1 MTNFTKSVS
10 AAEFRESHTFAAAPN
25 QLPSMDAIL
34 PVLLFVAI
42 AAAVSVGLVVVADL
56 IGPRRSGAV
65 KEMPYE
71 SGMDPVHDTRRRFDV
86 RFHLVAITFLVF
98 DVELL
103 FLYPWAVASRSP
115 AGLDAAVAEGLVSSR
130 GLVGTRFCR
139 AAFTRKMF
147 LRRQV
152 STLTLSHSRMHTGGP
167 QHERCRV
174 VHPCATTVCGTADGA
189 PVSGPGPERGVVFQ
203 QNALFPWLTL
213 AQNIRFGLDEQGLAR
228 SEADVRVD
236 AWIRA
241 VGLEAFADQRPG
253 ALSGGMAQRV
263 ALARALAPEP
273 GALLLDEPF
282 GALDRITRGQM
293 QELLVS
299 VWRRT
304 RATLLLVTHDVEE
317 ALVVCDRVVVMSPR
331 PGRVLA
337 DIPVDLP
344 RPRTLSDRT
353 SQEFVELR
361 RQVEAVLHDA
371 MSPIQ

>member
-1 MTNFTKSVS
+1 M
-10 AAEFRESHTFAAAPN
+10 
-25 QLPSMDAIL
+25 
-34 PVLLFVAI
+34 
-42 AAAVSVGLVVVADL
+42 
-56 IGPRRSGAV
+56 
-65 KEMPYE
+65 
-71 SGMDPVHDTRRRFDV
+71 
-86 RFHLVAITFLVF
+86 
-98 DVELL
+98 
-103 FLYPWAVASRSP
+103 
-115 AGLDAAVAEGLVSSR
+115 
-130 GLVGTRFCR
+130 
-139 AAFTRKMF
+139 
-147 LRRQV
+147 
-152 STLTLSHSRMHTGGP
+152 
-167 QHERCRV
+167 
-174 VHPCATTVCGTADGA
+174 
-189 PVSGPGPERGVVFQ
+189 VFQ

>member
-1 MTNFTKSVS
+1 MTALDLVGISHHFGTTAVLDSVS
-10 AAEFRESHTFAAAPN
+10 LGLDSGSA
-25 QLPSMDAIL
+25 
-34 PVLLFVAI
+34 VA
-42 AAAVSVGLVVVADL
+42 V
-56 IGPRRSGAV
+56 IGPSGCG
-65 KEMPYE
+65 K
-71 SGMDPVHDTRRRFDV
+71 STLLR
-86 RFHLVAITFLVF
+86 LVAG
-98 DVELL
+98 LL
-103 FLYPWAVASRSP
+103 SP
-115 AGLDAAVAEGLVSSR
+115 DL
-130 GLVGTRFCR
+130 GT
-139 AAFTRKMF
+139 
-147 LRRQV
+147 V
-152 STLTLSHSRMHTGGP
+152 
-167 QHERCRV
+167 
-174 VHPCATTVCGTADGA
+174 TADGA

-361 RQVEAVLHDA
+361 MQVEAVLHDA

>member
-1 MTNFTKSVS
+1 MTALDLVGISHHFGTTAVLDSVS
-10 AAEFRESHTFAAAPN
+10 LGLDSGSA
-25 QLPSMDAIL
+25 
-34 PVLLFVAI
+34 VA
-42 AAAVSVGLVVVADL
+42 V
-56 IGPRRSGAV
+56 IGPSGCG
-65 KEMPYE
+65 K
-71 SGMDPVHDTRRRFDV
+71 STLLR
-86 RFHLVAITFLVF
+86 LVAG
-98 DVELL
+98 LL
-103 FLYPWAVASRSP
+103 SP
-115 AGLDAAVAEGLVSSR
+115 DH
-130 GLVGTRFCR
+130 GT
-139 AAFTRKMF
+139 
-147 LRRQV
+147 V
-152 STLTLSHSRMHTGGP
+152 
-167 QHERCRV
+167 
-174 VHPCATTVCGTADGA
+174 TADGA

-236 AWIRA
+236 AWIHA